1 MLVRFADAAEALR
14 SITRDEQHRLY
25 MTELLASQ
33 GRMVR
38 PDDIEIST
46 WRRRTALLQK
56 SAELITILAPHEE
69 AVRALDPLLAR

>member
-1 MLVRFADAAEALR
+1 MLARFADAAEALR
-14 SITRDEQHRLY
+14 DLARFERHRLY

-33 GRMVR
+33 GRMV
-38 PDDIEIST
+38 PPAQDELSG
-46 WRRRTALLQK
+46 WRRRTALVEQ